1 MGSNLRGPL
10 AFCVL
15 GPPYGR
21 DGMIHKILCIDDDLR
36 IRTMLDKA
44 LRDEGYDVIN
54 AMSGE
59 DGVELTESQD
69 PDLIRWIS
77 ASQAST
83 VSKPSSRL

>member
-1 MGSNLRGPL
+1 
-10 AFCVL
+10 
-15 GPPYGR
+15 
-21 DGMIHKILCIDDDLR
+21 MIHKILCIDDDLR